1 MLVAAASGARRQR
14 LEQVVRECPVLQLGG
29 CIASLASLRH
39 QFREIHPDV
48 VLVDLE
54 TRSAQFLNDVRA
66 LPTPASIVLLITEP
80 DAVWSAR
87 ALRAGVRAI
96 LERDAA
102 SDEIRSAIEAAH
114 LGIVTL
120 DPELALEFASRVRS
134 DSIEPAPEVA
144 GDLTAREVE
153 VLRMLAEGLANKEI
167 AAQLGVTD
175 HTIKF
180 HISSIL
186 GKLGAAT
193 RTEAVT
199 LGVRRGLISL

>member
-1 MLVAAASGARRQR
+1 VAAASGARRQR
-14 LEQVVRECPVLQLGG
+14 LEQVIREASVLQLAGS
-29 CIASLASLRH
+29 IASLASLRH
-39 QFREIHPDV
+39 QFREVLPDF

-54 TRSAQFLNDVRA
+54 ARSAQFLNDVRA
-66 LPTPASIVLLITEP
+66 LPTPASIVLLIAEP
-80 DAVWSAR
+80 DAAWSAR

-114 LGIVTL
+114 LGNVIL
-120 DPELALEFASRVRS
+120 DPELAAEFASLVRS
-134 DSIEPAPEVA
+134 DSIEPPAEAA

-167 AAQLGVTD
+167 ASRLGVTD

-199 LGVRRGLISL
+199 MGVRMGLIVL

>member
-1 MLVAAASGARRQR
+1 MAAASGARRQR
-14 LEQVVRECPVLQLGG
+14 LEQVIREASALQLAGS
-29 CIASLASLRH
+29 IASLASLRH
-39 QFREIHPDV
+39 QFREVHPDV

-54 TRSAQFLNDVRA
+54 ARSAQFLNDVRA
-66 LPTPASIVLLITEP
+66 LPTPASIVLLIAEP
-80 DAVWSAR
+80 DAAWSAR

-102 SDEIRSAIEAAH
+102 SDEIRAAIDAAH

-120 DPELALEFASRVRS
+120 DPELAAAFASLVRS
-134 DSIEPAPEVA
+134 DSIEPPAGAA

-167 AAQLGVTD
+167 ASRLGVTD

-199 LGVRRGLISL
+199 MGVRMGLIVL